1 MEVTALA
8 TSCMSVAGYECD
20 KTKKKEKEEMGEDGG
35 CKVNIAPFNGWGR
48 KGSTWA
54 IGVGILRVFAEPIPI
69 RCSVWGL
76 P

>member
-1 MEVTALA
+1 
-8 TSCMSVAGYECD
+8 MSVGGYECD
-20 KTKKKEKEEMGEDGG
+20 KTKKEKEEMAEEVEVEDGEG

-48 KGSTWA
+48 KGSTRGK
-54 IGVGILRVFAEPIPI
+54 GVQIRRVFAELISI